1 MARICC
7 VTVSATYQGALE
19 LKSTSGQ
26 QMRLLDA
33 LNIPQRLHQPTSI
46 GETSLFLESGV
57 RKDHRNGRV
66 EPFRELSLR
75 LPEVLA
81 AYELALDA
89 EGEDRRVA
97 AMKDATLYE
106 QRTVTTQSEPVT
118 IYLPNGW
125 RVDGSV
131 RPGRQVLHELRK
143 GRPFVP
149 ILDVTIQDPS
159 SGGAEKTFPFLALN
173 VLRIEA
179 LGDS

>member
-7 VTVSATYQGALE
+7 VTVSATYQGALD

-33 LNIPQRLHQPTSI
+33 LNTPQRLDQPTSI
-46 GETSLFLESGV
+46 GETSLLLEGGV
-57 RKDHRNGRV
+57 RKDHSSGRV
-66 EPFRELSLR
+66 EPFQELSLR
-75 LPEVLA
+75 LSEVLA
-81 AYELALDA
+81 AYELVVDA
-89 EGEDRRVA
+89 EDESRRVA

-106 QRTVTTQSEPVT
+106 QRTVTTQSEPIR

-125 RVDGSV
+125 RVEGSV

-149 ILDVTIQDPS
+149 ILDVRILDPTPV
-159 SGGAEKTFPFLALN
+159 GGEKSFPFLALN

-179 LGDS
+179 VSE